1 MKKTNRIVSMAL
13 VAAMAA
19 STLTACGGGA
29 ATTATTATTAA
40 AAATEA
46 AKTEAAAPEV
56 KADPVTIEFWHSMG
70 SATGELVQE
79 ICDEFNA
86 SQDEV
91 IVNCIYQGDY
101 KAAGTKLQAA
111 VSGGNAPHVAQIE
124 ITSVGMYAAEDLLLD
139 LKPLDEADDSFD
151 AADMYAGVM
160 DFSWYED
167 KLVSLPN
174 GRSCPVMYYNA
185 DALREAGFEKAPAT
199 WEELRA
205 ASKAV
210 SKDGKL
216 GYGISLGDSWYYLA
230 MMLTAGGQVYNEE
243 GNDIG
248 FYGEAGEKPLQL
260 WLDMLSDESAFIP
273 EGEDYAS
280 NAALRNGF
288 MAEQCNIIMQSSAQ
302 YRGLVDNS
310 EFEVGVAYIP
320 MDKNYAAIPGGSNL
334 VAFDGMSDEEQQAV
348 WKFMKYMCSGDVA
361 GKYAAGTGY
370 LPTSDAALNSA
381 IYQEKLAQYP
391 YLDVA
396 VGQLEYFVE
405 MPFDQSYTEIKDNV
419 VGKYVQECIIGGMS
433 PADAVE
439 NMHQE
444 TMKFYK

>member
-1 MKKTNRIVSMAL
+1 
-13 VAAMAA
+13 
-19 STLTACGGGA
+19 
-29 ATTATTATTAA
+29 
-40 AAATEA
+40 
-46 AKTEAAAPEV
+46 
-56 KADPVTIEFWHSMG
+56 MG

-79 ICDEFNA
+79 IVNEFNA
-86 SQDEV
+86 SQEEV
-91 IVNCIYQGDY
+91 FVDCIYQGDY
-101 KAAGTKLQAA
+101 TSAGTKLQAA
-111 VSGGNAPHVAQIE
+111 ISGGNAPHVAQIE
-124 ITSVGMYAAEDLLLD
+124 ITSVGMYAAEGLLLD
-139 LKPLDEADDSFD
+139 LTEFD
-151 AADMYAGVM
+151 AADDEFNASNLYAGVM
-160 DFSWYED
+160 DFSYYED
-167 KLVSLPN
+167 KLISLPN

-185 DALREAGFEKAPAT
+185 DALREVGFASAPST

-210 SKDGKL
+210 AKDGKL

-230 MMLTAGGQVYNEE
+230 MMLTAGGQVYNEA

-280 NAALRNGF
+280 NAALRNAF
-288 MAEQCNIIMQSSAQ
+288 MAGQCNIIMQSSAQ

-334 VAFDGMSDEEQQAV
+334 VAFDGMSETEEEAV
-348 WKFMKYMCSGDVA
+348 WKFMRYMCSADVA

-370 LPTSDAALNSA
+370 LPTSEAAFNSA
-381 IYQEKLAQYP
+381 IYQEKLAEYP

-405 MPFDQSYTEIKDNV
+405 MPFDQAYTEIKDNV

-439 NMHQE
+439 NMHLE
-444 TMKFYK
+444 TMEFYK

>member
-1 MKKTNRIVSMAL
+1 MKKMKKIAAL
-13 VAAMAA
+13 GLAVVMMTSALTGCSSSKETETA
-19 STLTACGGGA
+19 STDNG
-29 ATTATTATTAA
+29 
-40 AAATEA
+40 
-46 AKTEAAAPEV
+46 PV
-56 KADPVTIEFWHSMG
+56 KIEFWHSMG

-79 ICDEFNA
+79 IVDEFNA
-86 SQDEV
+86 SQEEV
-91 IVNCIYQGDY
+91 VVECIYQGDY
-101 KAAGTKLQAA
+101 TSAGTKLQAA
-111 VSGGNAPHVAQIE
+111 ISGGNAPHVAQIE
-124 ITSVGMYAAEDLLLD
+124 ITSVGMYASEGLLLD
-139 LKPLDEADDSFD
+139 LSAFDEADDEFNASEL
-151 AADMYAGVM
+151 YAGVM
-160 DFSWYED
+160 DFSYYED
-167 KLVSLPN
+167 QLISLPN

-185 DALREAGFEKAPAT
+185 DALKEAGFENAPST

-230 MMLTAGGQVYNEE
+230 MMLTAGGQIYNEE

-248 FYGEAGEKPLQL
+248 FQGEAGEKPLKL

-280 NAALRNGF
+280 NAALRNAF
-288 MAEQCNIIMQSSAQ
+288 MAGQCNIIMQSSAQ

-334 VAFDGMSDEEQQAV
+334 VAFDGMSETEEEAV
-348 WKFMKYMCSGDVA
+348 WKFMRYMCSADVA

-370 LPTSDAALNSA
+370 LPTSEAAFNSA
-381 IYQEKLAQYP
+381 IYQEKLAEYP

-405 MPFDQSYTEIKDNV
+405 MPFDQAYTEIKDNV

-439 NMHQE
+439 NMHLE
-444 TMKFYK
+444 TMEFYK